1 MNKKAKIYE
10 ELCNL
15 SMVMN
20 QKQEDK
26 RLMVYTEDLF
36 EFEFDSVI
44 QAIRAIRKT
53 AKFFPQLSE
62 IIEKIQSPD
71 GPTDEMAVM
80 ISNQIIEAFSMFG
93 QQNSGEARAFLGP
106 DKWGIVERSGG
117 WNNICLTPYNE
128 LGTLRAQIR
137 EVAKAYL
144 NRSKRESKGGELRI
158 NSNPVQIG
166 NSELKKLSFGEFD
179 AE

>member
-1 MNKKAKIYE
+1 MEPKRKIYE
-10 ELCNL
+10 ELLFLALATGQAQDENRIKIY
-15 SMVMN
+15 V
-20 QKQEDK
+20 
-26 RLMVYTEDLF
+26 EDLS
-36 EFEFDSVI
+36 EFKIESVI
-44 QAIRAIRKT
+44 LAIRAIRKT
-53 AKFFPQLSE
+53 TKFFPSLGE

-117 WNNICLTPYNE
+117 WNNICLTPYSE

-158 NSNPVQIG
+158 NSNPIQIG